1 MVSIKFILG
10 AAVSATFASAHME
23 LLWPPALRSKYN
35 SLTPET
41 SIGEYS
47 SFTRLDLDQFLGAE
61 DGRVLITRLLD
72 ELPLDRRWYLSLQG

>member
-1 MVSIKFILG
+1 MVSINFILG

-47 SFTRLDLDQFLGAE
+47 SFARLDLWTILGA
-61 DGRVLITRLLD
+61 DNGRVLNFRLLD
-72 ELPLDRRWYLSLQG
+72 ELSFDRRWDISLQG

>member
-10 AAVSATFASAHME
+10 AAVSATLASAHME

-41 SIGEYS
+41 SIGECS
-47 SFTRLDLDQFLGAE
+47 SFARLDLGQFSGAE
-61 DGRVLITRLLD
+61 DGRVLMTRLLD
-72 ELPLDRRWYLSLQG
+72 ELSFDRRWYISLQG

>member
-47 SFTRLDLDQFLGAE
+47 FYSHAWTWF

-72 ELPLDRRWYLSLQG
+72 ELSFDRRWDISLQG

>member
-41 SIGEYS
+41 SIGKYS
-47 SFTRLDLDQFLGAE
+47 FYSYAWTLFILGGESWTRADYQ
-61 DGRVLITRLLD
+61 ITR
-72 ELPLDRRWYLSLQG
+72 